1 MQVKEISKAQ
11 EENAKA
17 VETISA
23 NAQNLKTVSDGLLG
37 VVGKFK
43 T

>member
-11 EENAKA
+11 EENARA
-17 VETISA
+17 VESISA
-23 NAQNLKTVSDGLLG
+23 NAQKLKTVSDGLLS